1 MARRRRRG
9 DRDGSGDAPWRTE
22 SERSTGAPSSRGGAA
37 APGAGRRARGARGE
51 PGARRQAGPPP
62 REQGSEEEEG
72 GNALRGAPGCGGHE
86 ASERH
91 PVGLQRSERSA
102 SSFLLLL
109 FLVFSPLSRR
119 PGPPGGTS
127 GAAPGRARE
136 RGPARIQEI
145 RAGRQKFLFM
155 LFFLLRIRPVGSPTS
170 GSFRLPAP
178 SAAQSSRGRRAR
190 CFLRLAGPE

>member
-1 MARRRRRG
+1 MRVGWHAAGDVEIVMVRETRRG
-9 DRDGSGDAPWRTE
+9 APRA
-22 SERSTGAPSSRGGAA
+22 SA
-37 APGAGRRARGARGE
+37 ARGRLRAAGARLLPGPGGE
-51 PGARRQAGPPP
+51 PGERAASLGPGGRPARHR
-62 REQGSEEEEG
+62 GSKG